1 MAMAIAGCSNA
12 NAHEL
17 ELMKHLAIIAFLLFA
32 SPACAQPYDYFC
44 IFTNQAAAEAD
55 ATVGTYWDPVNLVW
69 NLSTVFPGLS
79 VVTPAALVNGISPV
93 TGFWIVVSSMTDNA
107 ALDAKAN
114 CVMKLDRQAAVLGN
128 AFVVAASGLTG
139 TNRTSATFQ
148 PVPHGSRYPRPL
160 GQ

>member
-1 MAMAIAGCSNA
+1 
-12 NAHEL
+12 
-17 ELMKHLAIIAFLLFA
+17 MKRLAIIAFFLFA
-32 SPACAQPYDYFC
+32 SPAWAQPYDYFC

-55 ATVGTYWDPVNLVW
+55 ATVGAYWNGTTWD
-69 NLSTVFPGLS
+69 LSQTFPG
-79 VVTPAALVNGISPV
+79 VTVSTPSALVDGISAI
-93 TGFWIVVSSMTDNA
+93 TGFWIVVSSPVDNA

-128 AFVVAASGLTG
+128 AFVVAATGLTG
-139 TNRTSATFQ
+139 TGRTSFTFQ